1 MGSNHNYISPLRY
14 PGGKSKVSSFIE
26 DMLLLNNLEGCN
38 LYELY
43 AGGAGASLNILF
55 SGLCNKLILNDLDY
69 HIYAFWQSIL
79 NHTEDFIRLIRDT
92 DVNIEN
98 WDLQKD
104 IYEKYYNHEILEV
117 GFSTFFLN
125 RCNRSGILYKAGP
138 IGGRSQTGNYKIDVR
153 FNKNDLIN
161 RVEQIANFN
170 DKIEI
175 CNLESLEMIDSIFKN
190 EKEKTFLFLDPPYY
204 IQGEHLYLSCYDD
217 NDHEA
222 LSKKLLFNSKKNW
235 FLTYDNCDRI
245 NELYSDLRRSELS
258 MSYTLQNKRKA
269 KEVMVFSDSLYLPK
283 QVRIGSKSSTL
294 SLINQ

>member
-190 EKEKTFLFLDPPYY
+190 EKEKTFLFLDKDMFHPPYY
-204 IQGEHLYLSCYDD
+204 IQGEHLYLS
-217 NDHEA
+217 
-222 LSKKLLFNSKKNW
+222 
-235 FLTYDNCDRI
+235 R
-245 NELYSDLRRSELS
+245 
-258 MSYTLQNKRKA
+258 
-269 KEVMVFSDSLYLPK
+269 
-283 QVRIGSKSSTL
+283 
-294 SLINQ
+294 SLI